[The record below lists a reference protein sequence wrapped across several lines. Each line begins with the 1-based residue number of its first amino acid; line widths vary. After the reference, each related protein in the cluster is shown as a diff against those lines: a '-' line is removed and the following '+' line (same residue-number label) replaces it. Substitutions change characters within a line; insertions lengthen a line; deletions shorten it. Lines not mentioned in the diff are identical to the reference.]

1 MPRSD
6 YWFGSR
12 PGASYLHSSSGI
24 GSVFLNV
31 LMPEDAVLKGN
42 EAIRLSPQFFR
53 LLFDFGKLVL
63 FWVLGEAC
71 SDGSRIAHNERKAS
85 GKRLPRGTFSHSVDT
100 KTPTASSPRPTHQ
113 KRRRHTTLVLAS
125 MVDVPLTRP
134 TANQYSRPPS
144 PDVVVLSTVELTV
157 S

>member
-12 PGASYLHSSSGI
+12 PGASCLHSSSGI

-42 EAIRLSPQFFR
+42 EAMRLSPQFFR

-85 GKRLPRGTFSHSVDT
+85 GKRLPRGHF
-100 KTPTASSPRPTHQ
+100 
-113 KRRRHTTLVLAS
+113 HT
-125 MVDVPLTRP
+125 PLTRRLLP
-134 TANQYSRPPS
+134 PRHQDRLTKSVADTPRLCSRLWLTY
-144 PDVVVLSTVELTV
+144 LSQDQRRTSTPVRPVRMWLFCQRW